1 MAPRPR
7 KRFAQHWLR
16 SEKALQQIVKAAD
29 LSGGESLVRSKPAA
43 SVEEPLTIV
52 EQPAIDGS
60 AHVISPV
67 VAIAP
72 AISPSLLPAIPS
84 QGDCVLEIGPGLG
97 VLTRQ
102 LLGRSR
108 AVVSVE
114 IDRDLCVQL
123 RKNLGDPPNFLLLQ
137 GDFLSLEL
145 DPILQQFPA
154 FQAPNKVVANI
165 PYNITGPI
173 LEKLLGTIA
182 QPNPHPYDSLVLLM
196 QKEVAERLCARPGRK
211 AFGALSVRVQYL
223 AECEWVCDVPAR
235 AFQPPPKVD
244 SAVVR
249 LKPRRSLLSVDRP
262 QRLET
267 LIKVG
272 FANRRKMLRNNL
284 KGLWAGVSGADQ
296 AIADSAEA
304 DLGQDLAETPDPLA
318 NAPIDDRDDCVRLLE
333 HLGLNPQA
341 RAEDLG
347 VDAWVALS
355 NAWGKELALRNAP
368 SA

>member
-16 SEKALQQIVKAAD
+16 SEKALQQIVRAAD
-29 LSGGESLVRSKPAA
+29 LSGGELLVRPKPA
-43 SVEEPLTIV
+43 SVEEPLTTATR
-52 EQPAIDGS
+52 PSDRS
-60 AHVISPV
+60 ASA
-67 VAIAP
+67 AIAP
-72 AISPSLLPAIPS
+72 SPDVSAASLSTP

-102 LLGRSR
+102 LLERSR

-123 RKNLGDPPNFLLLQ
+123 RKTLGDPPNFLLLQ

-154 FQAPNKVVANI
+154 FLAPNKVVANI

-223 AECEWVCDVPAR
+223 AECEWICDVPAR

-249 LKPRRSLLSVDRP
+249 LKPRRSLLAVDSP

-267 LIKVG
+267 LVKVG

-284 KGLWAGVSGADQ
+284 KGLWAGVAGADQ

-304 DLGQDLAETPDPLA
+304 DAVQEVAESPDALAKE
-318 NAPIDDRDDCVRLLE
+318 PIDDRDDCVRLLE

-355 NAWGKELALRNAP
+355 NAWGKELALRTAP